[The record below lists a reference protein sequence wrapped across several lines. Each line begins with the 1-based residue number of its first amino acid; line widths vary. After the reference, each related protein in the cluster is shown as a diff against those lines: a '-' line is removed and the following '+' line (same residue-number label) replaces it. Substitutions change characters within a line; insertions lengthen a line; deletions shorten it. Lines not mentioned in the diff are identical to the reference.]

1 MSVSIMLLQA
11 SVRWLEFLGLTTL
24 LGGLAFRLL
33 VVRPTLLSREEFD
46 SFERRRRIVEAV
58 SIVLLVL
65 TTIGDLILRTLTM
78 SGPAAGLGVALPL
91 VLQKTHYGSVW
102 ISRMGLVGLLATA
115 WLLRRPGPLRS
126 AWSTWASLLGAALI
140 ALTTTL
146 SGHAADWGDV
156 TLPVLMD
163 WLHLLAISTWT
174 GGLFTLGFVLH
185 HALLSPVKEDMH
197 HRLALTAKRFSRMAA
212 YCAAGFFAPGFYNAW
227 IQVTSLSPLFTT
239 PYGRTLLVKLSLV
252 LLIVMI
258 AALNRYYF
266 VSLLGGRS
274 GAPDRLIVRTI
285 GRFAGTLLARKAG
298 KDGEKIRQQ
307 FFLSVRLEWLVAVGA
322 LACTALL
329 TQLPP
334 ARHIRSHQH
343 REEHAL
349 HQPTQG
355 PVTAKRVAG
364 GEGVLREMNSSL
376 FLGKPQ

>member
-1 MSVSIMLLQA
+1 MSSPLTFLHA
-11 SVRWLEFLGLTTL
+11 SVRWLDFVGLTTL

-33 VVRPTLLSREEFD
+33 VVRPTLLSCEEFD
-46 SFERRRRIVEAV
+46 SFERRSRMVEAV

-78 SGPAAGLGVALPL
+78 SGPAAGLGGALPL
-91 VLQKTHYGSVW
+91 VLRKTHYGSVW
-102 ISRMGLVGLLATA
+102 ISRMVLVVFLATA
-115 WLLRRPGPLRS
+115 WLLRRPGPSRS
-126 AWSTWASLLGAALI
+126 AWSTWGSLLGAALI

-163 WLHLLAISTWT
+163 WLHLLAISNWT
-174 GGLFTLGFVLH
+174 GGLFSLGFVLH
-185 HALLSPVKEDMH
+185 HSLLPPVKEEMQ
-197 HRLALTAKRFSRMAA
+197 HRLASIVMRFSRMAA
-212 YCAAGFFAPGFYNAW
+212 YCAAGFFATGFYNAW

-239 PYGRTLLVKLSLV
+239 PYGWTLLAKLSLV
-252 LLIVMI
+252 LLIVTM

-266 VSLLGGRS
+266 LSLLGGRS
-274 GAPDRLIVRTI
+274 GAPDRLIVRVI
-285 GRFAGTLLARKAG
+285 GRFTGTLLAEKVG